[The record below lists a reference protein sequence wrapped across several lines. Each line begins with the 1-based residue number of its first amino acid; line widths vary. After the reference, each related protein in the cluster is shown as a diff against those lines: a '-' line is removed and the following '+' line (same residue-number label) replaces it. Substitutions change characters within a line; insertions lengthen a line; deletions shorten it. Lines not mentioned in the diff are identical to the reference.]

1 MRHCKTFNDVYTV
14 VFKLH
19 RQTRLLAISHFLPN
33 PIYQNPKLRS
43 ETKCNQRGWQN
54 RQNYPGAKR
63 QKQAKGTK
71 TKGVP
76 NAKQLKTMA
85 AAALK

>member
-14 VFKLH
+14 VLTPSPKTF
-19 RQTRLLAISHFLPN
+19 ISNTHLPN
-33 PIYQNPKLRS
+33 PIYQNPKFRS

>member
-14 VFKLH
+14 VLTPPPNTF
-19 RQTRLLAISHFLPN
+19 ISNFTLFTKPYLPK
-33 PIYQNPKLRS
+33 PEISS
-43 ETKCNQRGWQN
+43 ETKCNQSGWQN
-54 RQNYPGAKR
+54 RKNYPGVKR

-71 TKGVP
+71 TKGIP

>member
-14 VFKLH
+14 VLTPSPI
-19 RQTRLLAISHFLPN
+19 RRLLAISHFLPN
-33 PIYQNPKLRS
+33 PIYQNPKFRS